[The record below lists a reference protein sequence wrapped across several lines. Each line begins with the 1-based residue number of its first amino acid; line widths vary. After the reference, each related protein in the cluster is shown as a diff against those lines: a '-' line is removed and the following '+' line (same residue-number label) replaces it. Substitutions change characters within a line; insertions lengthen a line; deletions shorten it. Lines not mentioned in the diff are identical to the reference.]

1 MHTDRMIEIKRK
13 LSSLMH
19 TMLPMLA
26 PFFLQAA
33 SASFLMKVLPLP
45 AALGSALGLIIS
57 YLFGPIG
64 FFISAASWGT
74 FLAIEHPELLK
85 DNVSLLFLSSC
96 VVSWWLATLCA
107 EQYQQKV
114 VDFEEM
120 IASLFKK
127 NTDLEK
133 QSKDVLHNLKE
144 ERKESERQITDLNA
158 QMQDLQNQLSSHRHH
173 LSLAWQESSMLK
185 EEAEKQKKQLLSSYE
200 SAQSQA
206 MFYLQQKQMIEA
218 SYDLTK
224 TELEKLKV
232 EKEEK
237 QNQFLEE
244 FRSLQAKIEEA
255 SKERAEKE
263 SELLSLQEKI
273 RCLEEEKVSQ
283 PEPVVVASEIS
294 ADSEEKAIY
303 WETLY
308 KQLRTQFDEKSQVLN
323 ETRKELFTVENQLLT
338 SKKQEEDT
346 LQGENE
352 EQTILIS
359 DLKELENE
367 CQDLEEQVLF
377 LEDIISSFQEKKKVV
392 RLKKTKKSEDA
403 AEAIE
408 KLLETRQQT
417 EENLFIL

>member
-1 MHTDRMIEIKRK
+1 MIEIKRK